1 MAASMRELEDLLT
14 EIRACRLC
22 AQHLPLGPRPVLR
35 ASATAKLLI
44 VGQAPGTRVHES
56 GVPWNDKSG
65 ERLRDWL
72 QVNED
77 LFYDQTRIAIMPMGF
92 CYPGRAANGGDKP
105 PRPECAPEW
114 HPKVLPLMPDVE
126 LTVLVGSYAQ
136 KYYLGDAV
144 RKTMTETVR
153 EWRGYLPRFLPTPHP
168 SWRNTGW
175 IRKNPWFETD
185 VLPELRQRVRRLT

>member
-1 MAASMRELEDLLT
+1 MKDMESLLA
-14 EIRACRLC
+14 EIRDCRLC
-22 AQHLPLGPRPVLR
+22 ARHLPLGPRPIIR
-35 ASATAKLLI
+35 AAATAKLLI
-44 VGQAPGTRVHES
+44 IGQAPGTKVHES

-72 QVNED
+72 QVSED
-77 LFYDQTRIAIMPMGF
+77 VFYDQTRIAIMPMGF
-92 CYPGRAANGGDKP
+92 CYPGRDANGGDKP

-114 HPKVLPLMPDVE
+114 HPKVLPLMADIE

-153 EWRGYLPRFLPTPHP
+153 EWRGYLPRFLPVPHP

-175 IRKNPWFETD
+175 IRKNLWFERE
-185 VLPELRQRVRRLT
+185 VLPELRQRVRRLA

>member
-1 MAASMRELEDLLT
+1 MKDMESLLA
-14 EIRACRLC
+14 EIRDCRLC
-22 AQHLPLGPRPVLR
+22 ARHLPLGPRPIIR
-35 ASATAKLLI
+35 AAATAKLLI

-72 QVNED
+72 QMSED
-77 LFYDQTRIAIMPMGF
+77 VFYDQTRIAIVPMGF
-92 CYPGRAANGGDKP
+92 CYPGRDANGGDKP

-114 HPKVLPLMPDVE
+114 HPKVLPLMADIE

-136 KYYLGDAV
+136 KYYLGDAAK
-144 RKTMTETVR
+144 KTMTETVR
-153 EWRGYLPRFLPTPHP
+153 EWRGYLPRFLPVPHP

-175 IRKNPWFETD
+175 IRKNPWFETE
-185 VLPELRQRVRRLT
+185 VLPELRQKVRRLA